1 MVRHGDDP
9 MPSIGRPTHRPP
21 HETVM
26 AGGTRARRCPPRGPT
41 SPAGVIP
48 SAARVTCGRRACMA
62 HVPTGSLDVDEGIRL
77 GVRVTP
83 AF

>member
-1 MVRHGDDP
+1 MVRHGDTP
-9 MPSIGRPTHRPP
+9 MRSIGRPTPLPP
-21 HETVM
+21 QATAM
-26 AGGTRARRCPPRGPT
+26 AGGARARRRAPRGPA

-48 SAARVTCGRRACMA
+48 SAARVAGGRLARMTHA
-62 HVPTGSLDVDEGIRL
+62 PTGPLDVDEGIRL